1 VAFLDSD
8 FFQPLHSALVS
19 GEPET
24 IRAAAS
30 AFNAADLAEFI
41 EHTHDEDGDH
51 GLKLLQS
58 LPLELQAKVFGY
70 IGPDMQRIF
79 ARLIPNRELAG
90 IVTDMSADERA
101 DFFNILDENQQHALF
116 QSLASREREDLRR
129 LASFEEGTAGAL
141 MTSDY
146 AVVSSGMTVASALAL
161 LRNTAPDKE
170 TIYQAYVVDKDHCLL
185 GAISLRNLITSAPGA
200 LVDSLMATGL
210 VSAQTQTGQE
220 EVARLIS
227 RYDLIALPITDDD
240 GRLVGIVTYDDA
252 MDVAEAEATED
263 IHKGATV
270 GKLETGLKTASPF
283 SLYRSRVQW
292 LVILVFANIF
302 TGAGIAY
309 FEQTISEHIALLF
322 FMPLLVAS
330 AGNAGAQSATLM
342 VRGMA
347 TGDVSTRDWGML
359 LGKDI
364 LVATALGVTMAIAV
378 MVVGLFRAGPAIAM
392 VVAISMVLV
401 VLIGSIVGML
411 LPFLLDKLKFDPAT
425 ASTPLIT
432 TIADVSGVLIYFS
445 IATAVLGL
453 GAGA

>member
-1 VAFLDSD
+1 MSYLDSE
-8 FFQPLHSALVS
+8 FFQPLYQALET
-19 GEPET
+19 GDPEE
-24 IRAAAS
+24 ILAATS

-41 EHTHDEDGDH
+41 EQSTEEDDS
-51 GLKLLQS
+51 GLILLRT
-58 LPLELQAKVFGY
+58 LPLEQQAKVFGY
-70 IGPDMQRIF
+70 ITPDIQLPL
-79 ARLIPNRELAG
+79 ARLIPNRELVSL
-90 IVTDMSADERA
+90 VTAMSSDERA
-101 DFFNILDENQQHALF
+101 DFFNLLDENQQHSLF

-146 AVVSSGMTVASALAL
+146 AVVSSGMTVASALSL

-170 TIYQAYVVDKDHCLL
+170 TIYQAYVVDGDHRLL

-210 VSAQTQTGQE
+210 VSARTDTGQE

-227 RYDLIALPITDDD
+227 RYDLLALPIVDED

-270 GKLETGLKTASPF
+270 GRLETGLKTASPF

-309 FEQTISEHIALLF
+309 FEETISEHIALLF

-347 TGDVSTRDWGML
+347 TGDVSARDWGAL
-359 LGKDI
+359 LAKDI
-364 LVATALGVTMAIAV
+364 LVATGLGITMAATV
-378 MVVGLFRAGPAIAM
+378 MVIGLLRAGPEIAL
-392 VVAISMVLV
+392 VVAITMITV
-401 VLIGSIVGML
+401 VMMGSIVGML
-411 LPFLLDKLKFDPAT
+411 LPFLLDKLKIDPAT
-425 ASTPLIT
+425 ASMPLIT

-445 IATAVLGL
+445 VAAALLG
-453 GAGA
+453 

>member
-1 VAFLDSD
+1 MSFLDSE
-8 FFQPLHSALVS
+8 FFQPLYEAL
-19 GEPET
+19 ENDQKDE
-24 IRAAAS
+24 IRAAVS

-41 EHTHDEDGDH
+41 EHTSSEDDDT
-51 GLKLLQS
+51 GLRVLRS
-58 LPLELQAKVFGY
+58 LSVEQQAKIFGY
-70 IGPDMQRIF
+70 ISPETQLTF

-146 AVVSSGMTVASALAL
+146 AVVSAGMTVASALAL

-170 TIYQAYVVDKDHCLL
+170 TIYQAYVVDRDHRLQ
-185 GAISLRNLITSAPGA
+185 GAISLRNLITNAPGA
-200 LVDSLMATGL
+200 MVDSLMATGL
-210 VSAQTQTGQE
+210 VSAHTHTEQE
-220 EVARLIS
+220 EVARRIS
-227 RYDLIALPITDDD
+227 RYDLLALPIVDDD

-270 GKLETGLKTASPF
+270 GRLETGLKTASPF

-302 TGAGIAY
+302 TGASIDH
-309 FEQTISEHIALLF
+309 FQQTISTHIALLF
-322 FMPLLVAS
+322 FMPLLIAS
-330 AGNAGAQSATLM
+330 GGNAGAQSATLM
-342 VRGMA
+342 VRGLA
-347 TGDVSTRDWGML
+347 TGDVTAKDWGML

-364 LVATALGVTMAIAV
+364 LVATGLGLTMAAAV
-378 MVVGLFRAGPAIAM
+378 SAVGLYKAGPDITT
-392 VVAISMVLV
+392 VVAISMLV
-401 VLIGSIVGML
+401 VVLMGSIIGML
-411 LPFLLDKLKFDPAT
+411 LPFVLDKLKFDPAT
-425 ASTPLIT
+425 ASMPLIT
-432 TIADVSGVLIYFS
+432 TIADVSGVLIYFT
-445 IATAVLGL
+445 IASMVLGL
-453 GAGA
+453 

>member
-1 VAFLDSD
+1 MSFLDSE
-8 FFQPLHSALVS
+8 FFQPLYEALKRDHR
-19 GEPET
+19 ED
-24 IRAAAS
+24 IRAATS
-30 AFNAADLAEFI
+30 SYNAADLAEFI
-41 EHTHDEDGDH
+41 ESSIEDGDS
-51 GLKLLQS
+51 GLKLLR
-58 LPLELQAKVFGY
+58 LLALEQQAKVFGY
-70 IGPDMQRIF
+70 LGPDMQLVL
-79 ARLIPNRELAG
+79 ARLIPNKEL
-90 IVTDMSADERA
+90 VTLVTAMSADERA
-101 DFFNILDENQQHALF
+101 DFFNLLDENEQHALF

-146 AVVSSGMTVASALAL
+146 AMVSSGMSVAAALSL

-170 TIYQAYVVDKDHCLL
+170 TIYQAYVIDKDHRLK
-185 GAISLRNLITSAPGA
+185 GAISLRKLITSAPGA
-200 LVDSLMATGL
+200 IVDTLMATGL
-210 VSAQTQTGQE
+210 VSARTHTGQE

-227 RYDLIALPITDDD
+227 RYDLLALPIIDDNE
-240 GRLVGIVTYDDA
+240 RLVGIVTYDDA

-270 GKLETGLKTASPF
+270 GRIDTSLKTASPF

-309 FEQTISEHIALLF
+309 FEDIISSHIALLF

-342 VRGMA
+342 VRGLA
-347 TGDVSTRDWGML
+347 TGDVSAKDWGRL
-359 LGKDI
+359 LIKDI
-364 LVATALGVTMAIAV
+364 MVASGLGLTMAAAV
-378 MVVGLFRAGPAIAM
+378 LVVGIFRAGPEIALVVSITM
-392 VVAISMVLV
+392 VAV
-401 VLIGSIVGML
+401 VLIGSVIGML
-411 LPFLLDKLKFDPAT
+411 LPFLLAKLKFDPAT

-445 IATAVLGL
+445 IATAILGL
-453 GAGA
+453 

>member
-1 VAFLDSD
+1 MAFLDSD
-8 FFQPLHSALVS
+8 FFQPLDSALVS
-19 GEPET
+19 GDPEA
-24 IRAAAS
+24 IRAAAA

-41 EHTHDEDGDH
+41 EHTHDEDGRH

-58 LPLELQAKVFGY
+58 LPMELQAKVFGY
-70 IGPDMQRIF
+70 IGPDMQRVF

-101 DFFNILDENQQHALF
+101 DFFNLLDENQQHALF

-170 TIYQAYVVDKDHCLL
+170 TIYQAYVVDQDHRLI
-185 GAISLRNLITSAPGA
+185 GVISLRNLITSAPGA
-200 LVDSLMATGL
+200 MVDGLMATGL
-210 VSAQTQTGQE
+210 VSAHTHTEQE

-227 RYDLIALPITDDD
+227 RYDLLALPIVDDD
-240 GRLVGIVTYDDA
+240 ERLVGIVTYDDA

-263 IHKGATV
+263 MHKGATV
-270 GKLETGLKTASPF
+270 GRLETGLKTASPF

-302 TGAGIAY
+302 TGASIDH
-309 FEQTISEHIALLF
+309 FQQTISSHIALLF
-322 FMPLLVAS
+322 FMPLLIAS
-330 AGNAGAQSATLM
+330 GGNAGAQSATLM
-342 VRGMA
+342 VRGLA
-347 TGDVSTRDWGML
+347 TGDVTAKDWGML

-364 LVATALGVTMAIAV
+364 LVATGLGLTMAAAV
-378 MVVGLFRAGPAIAM
+378 TVVGVVKAGPDIAT
-392 VVAISMVLV
+392 VVAISMLIV
-401 VLIGSIVGML
+401 VLMGSIIGML
-411 LPFLLDKLKFDPAT
+411 LPFLLDKLQFDPAT
-425 ASTPLIT
+425 ASMPLIT
-432 TIADVSGVLIYFS
+432 TIADVSGVLIYFTVAS
-445 IATAVLGL
+445 VVLGL
-453 GAGA
+453 

>member
-1 VAFLDSD
+1 MSIKDRE
-8 FFQPLHSALVS
+8 FFRPLHDALATRRKD
-19 GEPET
+19 E
-24 IRAAAS
+24 IQAAAS

-41 EHTHDEDGDH
+41 EHTGEEDENT
-51 GLKLLQS
+51 GLRLLQS
-58 LPLELQAKVFGY
+58 LPMDQQAKIFGY
-70 IGPDMQRIF
+70 IEPAVQRVF

-101 DFFNILDENQQHALF
+101 DFFNLLDENQQHALF
-116 QSLASREREDLRR
+116 QSLASREREDLLR

-170 TIYQAYVVDKDHCLL
+170 TIYQAYVVDSDQKLL
-185 GAISLRNLITSAPGA
+185 GAISLRNLIISAPGT

-210 VSAQTQTGQE
+210 VSAHTDTDQE

-227 RYDLIALPITDDD
+227 RYDLLALPIVDDD

-270 GKLETGLKTASPF
+270 GRLETGLKTASAF

-309 FEQTISEHIALLF
+309 FGGTISGDCARLCF
-322 FMPLLVAS
+322 RPLRVAS

-347 TGDVSTRDWGML
+347 TGDVTTRDWGRL

-364 LVATALGVTMAIAV
+364 LVATGLGLTMAAAV
-378 MVVGLFRAGPAIAM
+378 MVIGLFRAGPAIAV
-392 VVAISMVLV
+392 VVALSMVLV

-411 LPFLLDKLKFDPAT
+411 LPFVLDKLNFDPAT

-432 TIADVSGVLIYFS
+432 TIADVSGVLIYFG
-445 IATAVLGL
+445 IATAVLSQP
-453 GAGA
+453 

>member
-1 VAFLDSD
+1 MSFLDSE
-8 FFQPLHSALVS
+8 FFQPLYEALES
-19 GEPET
+19 GHPDEIQT
-24 IRAAAS
+24 AAS
-30 AFNAADLAEFI
+30 SYNAADLADFI
-41 EHTHDEDGDH
+41 EYTGAEDDAK
-51 GLKLLQS
+51 GLALLQS
-58 LPLELQAKVFGY
+58 LPADQQAKVFGY
-70 IGPDMQRIF
+70 IEPDMQKIL
-79 ARLIPNRELAG
+79 ARLIPKGALAG

-101 DFFNILDENQQHALF
+101 DFFNLLDENQQHALF
-116 QSLASREREDLRR
+116 QSLASREREDLLR
-129 LASFEEGTAGAL
+129 LASFEEGTAGAI

-146 AVVSSGMTVASALAL
+146 AVVSSGMTVASALSL

-170 TIYQAYVVDKDHCLL
+170 TIYQAYVVDKSHKLL
-185 GAISLRNLITSAPGA
+185 GAISLRNLIISAPGA

-210 VSAQTQTGQE
+210 VFTRTDTEQE

-227 RYDLIALPITDDD
+227 RYDLLALPIVDDD
-240 GRLVGIVTYDDA
+240 ERLVGIVTYDDA

-263 IHKGATV
+263 MHKGATV
-270 GKLETGLKTASPF
+270 GRLDTSFKTASPF

-292 LVILVFANIF
+292 LVILVFGNIF

-309 FEQTISEHIALLF
+309 FEQTISAHIALLF

-342 VRGMA
+342 IRGMA
-347 TGDVSTRDWGML
+347 TGDVTTRDWGML

-364 LVATALGVTMAIAV
+364 LVATGLGLTMALAV
-378 MVVGLFRAGPAIAM
+378 MVIGLFRASPAIAM
-392 VVAISMVLV
+392 VVSITMVTV
-401 VLIGSIVGML
+401 VLMGSVIGML

-453 GAGA
+453 G

>member
-1 VAFLDSD
+1 MALLDTD
-8 FFQPLHSALVS
+8 FFQPLHDAVVS
-19 GEPET
+19 DSPDA
-24 IRAAAS
+24 IRATAS
-30 AFNAADLAEFI
+30 GYNAADLAEFI
-41 EHTHDEDGDH
+41 ELTQNEGGID

-58 LPLELQAKVFGY
+58 LPIELQAKVFGY
-70 IGPDMQRIF
+70 IGPDMQRLF

-90 IVTDMSADERA
+90 IVTDMSSDERT
-101 DFFNILDENQQHALF
+101 DFFQLLDENQQHALF

-129 LASFEEGTAGAL
+129 LASFEEGTAGSL

-146 AVVSSGMTVASALAL
+146 AMVSSGMTVAAALNR

-170 TIYQAYVVDKDHCLL
+170 TIYHAYVVDDDHHLL

-210 VSAQTQTGQE
+210 VLAHTHTEQE

-227 RYDLIALPITDDD
+227 RYDLIALPIIDDD

-263 IHKGATV
+263 IHKSATV
-270 GKLETGLKTASPF
+270 GRLETGLKTASPF
-283 SLYRSRVQW
+283 ALYRSRVQW

-347 TGDVSTRDWGML
+347 TGDVSARDWGML
-359 LGKDI
+359 LGKDL
-364 LVATALGVTMAIAV
+364 LVATALGLTMAAAV
-378 MVVGLFRAGPAIAM
+378 LVVGLLRAGPAIAF

-401 VLIGSIVGML
+401 VLIGSLVGMM

-445 IATAVLGL
+445 IATVVLGL
-453 GAGA
+453 GD